1 MGTAIGF
8 AVTQSAFVNLLIF
21 TFLGLG
27 LAFPFIILSA
37 FPQALKFIPK
47 PGPWLKTFKRI
58 LALLLIAT
66 ILWLVW
72 VLSYVLDTRIPA
84 NQTQTDATTIN
95 WFDYSPELMEKLAWE
110 GKTVFLD
117 FTAKWC
123 LSCQVNERVA
133 LDKKE
138 VADKFRELGVV
149 AVKADWTR
157 FDARIT
163 RALAGLGKNSIPVYV
178 IYSGENHRNMKILP
192 EIITSITVL
201 EALETVK

>member
-1 MGTAIGF
+1 
-8 AVTQSAFVNLLIF
+8 
-21 TFLGLG
+21 
-27 LAFPFIILSA
+27 
-37 FPQALKFIPK
+37 
-47 PGPWLKTFKRI
+47 
-58 LALLLIAT
+58 
-66 ILWLVW
+66 
-72 VLSYVLDTRIPA
+72 
-84 NQTQTDATTIN
+84 
-95 WFDYSPELMEKLAWE
+95 
-110 GKTVFLD
+110 
-117 FTAKWC
+117 
-123 LSCQVNERVA
+123 VA

-192 EIITSITVL
+192 EIITPATVM